1 MKTHRAWT
9 LLCVLLTALLFA
21 TAGCTEN
28 NVTASEKTT
37 EDGSASAPVAP
48 KADST
53 TVIVTVNGATL
64 TEGDIQEQI
73 DAQMNMIKQ
82 QVPQEQLEKMMPQIE
97 KMADQ
102 MRDKLVDSFITKTV
116 LTQEADRQKI
126 AVSDADL
133 EAKIQEF
140 KEQLPADMTLESALE
155 MSGTT
160 IDKMKEEM
168 RFGMQAE
175 KLIDSQ
181 VTYSEKPTDAEIKD
195 YYEQNRQ
202 KFEKAE
208 SVHARHILLKTA
220 ESDNQTVKDKTRS
233 EIDSIREKLVGGAD
247 FAELAKQ
254 HSQCPS
260 SAKGGDLGTFTR
272 GRMVKP
278 FEEAAFGQKPG
289 EVGPVVETRFGYHII
304 EVLEHNQPET
314 QTLDQAKEKIVQA
327 LVRRNKNE
335 AIQTYLK
342 NLKDKAQITYG
353 TGTAKP

>member
-1 MKTHRAWT
+1 MKTHPTWT

-21 TAGCTEN
+21 TTGCTEN

-37 EDGSASAPVAP
+37 ADESASSPAAA

-82 QVPQEQLEKMMPQIE
+82 QVPPEQLEKMMPQIE
-97 KMADQ
+97 QMSQQ
-102 MRDKLVDSFITKTV
+102 MRDKLVDSFITRTV
-116 LTQEADRQKI
+116 LTQEANRQKI
-126 AVSDADL
+126 TVPDAEL

-140 KEQLPADMTLESALE
+140 KQQLPADMTLESALE

-160 IDKMKEEM
+160 LDKMREEM

-181 VTYSEKPTDAEIKD
+181 VPYNEKPSETEIKD

-220 ESDNQTVKDKTRS
+220 ESDNQTVKDKKRA
-233 EIDSIREKLVGGAD
+233 EIDSIHAKLAGGGD
-247 FAELAKQ
+247 FAELAKE

-260 SAKGGDLGTFTR
+260 SAKGGDLGTFSR

-278 FEEAAFGQKPG
+278 FEDAAFSQKAG

-314 QTLDQAKEKIVQA
+314 QTLEQTKEKIVQTLA
-327 LVRRNKNE
+327 SQNKNE

-342 NLKDKAQITYG
+342 NLKDKAEITYG
-353 TGTAKP
+353 TGPTKP